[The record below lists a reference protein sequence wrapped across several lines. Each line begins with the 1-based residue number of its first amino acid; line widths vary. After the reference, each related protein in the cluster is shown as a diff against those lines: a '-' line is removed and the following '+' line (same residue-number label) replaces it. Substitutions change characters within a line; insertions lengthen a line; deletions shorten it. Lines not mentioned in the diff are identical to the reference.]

1 MFMNWF
7 LLFKC
12 LNVLA
17 VLEEGPEC
25 KKETKSPY
33 RNASSDHIS
42 CRLLGI
48 WWLTRGASAAWTV
61 R

>member
-1 MFMNWF
+1 M
-7 LLFKC
+7 
-12 LNVLA
+12 LA

-33 RNASSDHIS
+33 RNAFSDHIS